1 MQVVIHETP
10 VEVPLI
16 VAVPAVEEPLERS
29 GDQAIAAT
37 QLLNAA

>member
-10 VEVPLI
+10 VKVPQL
-16 VAVPAVEEPLERS
+16 VAVPALEEALKIS
-29 GDQAIAAT
+29 GEQAIAAT